1 MTSPGTGMR
10 GHGHTSTV
18 TSADGVALHVEVAGD
33 GPPVLL
39 VHGFPDSGRLW
50 RHQIGPLV
58 ESGRRVIVPDMRGMG
73 ASNRPE
79 GVEAYRLSR
88 VVADL
93 LAVLDAAG
101 AERADVIAHDWGAA
115 ASWVLAALH
124 PHRVRSLAA
133 LSVGH
138 PAASRPPTLEMR
150 QKAWYQLYFLFDE
163 AEELLLRESA
173 ALLREWL
180 GPAVD
185 RDRYLD
191 DLRRPG
197 ALTAGLNYYR
207 ANAHPRREL
216 LQRRTL
222 PPVAAPVLGLWSTG
236 DRYLAE
242 EAMTRSAAHVTGP
255 WRYERIEAPTHWLQ
269 LDAPERVNAL
279 LLEHLS
285 G

>member
-1 MTSPGTGMR
+1 M
-10 GHGHTSTV
+10 
-18 TSADGVALHVEVAGD
+18 ALHVEVTGE
-33 GPPVLL
+33 GPAVLM

-50 RHQIGPLV
+50 RHQVGPLA
-58 ESGRRVIVPDMRGMG
+58 EAGRRVIVPDLRGMG
-73 ASNRPE
+73 ASERPA
-79 GVEAYRLSR
+79 GVKAYRLSR

-93 LAVLDAAG
+93 LAVLDAHG
-101 AERADVIAHDWGAA
+101 AERADLVAHDWGAA
-115 ASWVLAALH
+115 AAWLLAALH
-124 PHRVRSLAA
+124 PDRVRSLAA

-163 AEELLLRESA
+163 AEELLLRDDA
-173 ALLREWL
+173 AMLREWL
-180 GPAVD
+180 DPAVD
-185 RDRYLD
+185 RDRYLE

-207 ANAHPRREL
+207 ANVHPGREL
-216 LQRRTL
+216 RERRTP
-222 PPVAAPVLGLWSTG
+222 PPVAAPVLGLWSRG

-242 EAMTRSAAHVTGP
+242 EAMTRSATHVTGP

-269 LDAPERVNAL
+269 LDAPERVTAL

-285 G
+285 R

>member
-1 MTSPGTGMR
+1 MTVATP
-10 GHGHTSTV
+10 
-18 TSADGVALHVEVAGD
+18 DGVSLHVEVAGE

-50 RHQIGPLV
+50 RRQVGPLA
-58 ESGRRVIVPDMRGMG
+58 ESGRRVIVPDLRGMG
-73 ASNRPE
+73 ASGRPE
-79 GVEAYRLSR
+79 GVEAYRLTR

-101 AERADVIAHDWGAA
+101 AESADLVAHDWGAA
-115 ASWVLAALH
+115 AAWVLAALH
-124 PHRVRSLAA
+124 PERVRSLAA

-138 PAASRPPTLEMR
+138 PLASRPATLEMR

-163 AEELLLRESA
+163 AEELLLRDDA

-180 GPAVD
+180 GPATD
-185 RDRYLD
+185 RDRCVE

-207 ANAHPRREL
+207 ANVHPRREL
-216 LQRRTL
+216 RERRTL

-236 DRYLAE
+236 DIYLAE
-242 EAMTRSAAHVTGP
+242 EAMTRSAAYVTGR
-255 WRYERIEAPTHWLQ
+255 WRYERIEAATHWLQ
-269 LDAPERVNAL
+269 LDAPERVTAL
-279 LLEHLS
+279 LLEHLAAS
-285 G
+285 